1 MRINIPIEK
10 MDRFMEK
17 LEKLNKVSASPF
29 ALKIKDPIEVKFEGE
44 SRLVFPVEV
53 TGDPYK
59 LDGDYRVL
67 GTLRPAIMEEGKS
80 KENIVVDINDKYKI
94 PEEYRHTD
102 ICECQHCGIK
112 RDRLISFIVARIDN
126 EKTQNSDK
134 EEYKNFMQVGSV
146 CVKNFTDGRDVK
158 ELIKYFDLYNQLAEG
173 NELGA
178 DRSVGL
184 TRLVK
189 AEDYVHDYLKAK
201 SLAPKASIRS
211 IDKIASENFSPYSE
225 SFDWY
230 NDMAQRVKNES
241 TDIDKIKAKAIIDF
255 IKFSDNNEDNNI
267 FSSKVLFKQN
277 YLFTNQTL
285 PLQRVIE
292 NILNEE
298 LKVKREQELVE
309 KNILKGQQSHL
320 GVIKEK
326 GEFILRLEDVM
337 PMRSGYGN
345 GITYLHKFRD
355 ENNSLVSCFFNSKLF
370 ENQEEEKSNIENKTL
385 FKMEGKVKS
394 HDEYKDEKQ
403 TMLTRIKF
411 LSYDLSPTVKEEKK
425 KKAKL
430 TNSI

>member
-1 MRINIPIEK
+1 MKINIPIEK

-17 LEKLNKVSASPF
+17 LDKLNKVSAVPF
-29 ALKIKDPIEVKFEGE
+29 TLKIKDPIEVKFEGE
-44 SRLVFPVEV
+44 ARLVFPVEV
-53 TGDPYK
+53 TGEPYK
-59 LDGDYRVL
+59 LDGEYRVL
-67 GTLRPAIMEEGKS
+67 GTLRPAILEEGKS

-126 EKTQNSDK
+126 EKTKISDK
-134 EEYKNFMQVGSV
+134 EEYENFMQVGSV

-173 NELGA
+173 NEISS
-178 DRSVGL
+178 DRSIGL

-201 SLAPKASIRS
+201 ALAPKASIRS
-211 IDKIASENFSPYSE
+211 IDKIASENFSPYTE

-230 NDMAQRVKNES
+230 NEMAQRVKNES
-241 TDIDKIKAKAIIDF
+241 TSVDKMKAKAIIDF

-292 NILNEE
+292 SVLSEE
-298 LKVKREQELVE
+298 LKARREQELIE
-309 KNILKGQQSHL
+309 KDILKGQQSHL
-320 GVIKEK
+320 GTLKER
-326 GEFILRLEDVM
+326 GEFILKLESIK
-337 PMRSGYGN
+337 PMASAYGT
-345 GITYLHKFRD
+345 GVKYLHNMRD
-355 ENNSLVSCFFNSKLF
+355 QNNNLVASFFNGKLF
-370 ENQEEEKSNIENKTL
+370 ENADEEKNNIDNKVF
-385 FKMEGKVKS
+385 FKMQGRVES
-394 HDEYKDEKQ
+394 HGEYNDEKQ
-403 TMLTRIKF
+403 TVMSRIKF
-411 LSYDLSPTVKEEKK
+411 VSYDLEPTVKEEKK
-425 KKAKL
+425 KKVKL
-430 TNSI
+430 TNNI

>member
-1 MRINIPIEK
+1 MKINIPVEK

-17 LEKLNKVSASPF
+17 LDKLNKVSATPF
-29 ALKIKDPIEVKFEGE
+29 TLKIKDPIEVKFEGE
-44 SRLVFPVEV
+44 ARLVFPVEV
-53 TGDPYK
+53 TGEPYK
-59 LDGDYRVL
+59 LDGEYRVL
-67 GTLRPAIMEEGKS
+67 GTLRPAILEEGKS

-126 EKTQNSDK
+126 EKTKISDK
-134 EEYKNFMQVGSV
+134 EEYENFMQVGSV

-173 NELGA
+173 NELSS

-230 NDMAQRVKNES
+230 NEMAQRVKAES

-292 NILNEE
+292 NILSEE
-298 LKVKREQELVE
+298 LKATREQELID
-309 KNILKGQQSHL
+309 KNILKEQQSHL
-320 GVIKEK
+320 GILKER
-326 GEFILRLEDVM
+326 GEFILKLESIK
-337 PMRSGYGN
+337 PMASAYGT
-345 GITYLHKFRD
+345 GVKYLHNMRD
-355 ENNSLVSCFFNSKLF
+355 QNNNLVASFFNGKLF
-370 ENQEEEKSNIENKTL
+370 ENADEEKNNIDNKIF
-385 FKMEGKVKS
+385 FKMQGRVES
-394 HDEYKDEKQ
+394 HGEYNDEKQ
-403 TMLTRIKF
+403 TVMSRIKF
-411 LSYDLSPTVKEEKK
+411 VSYDLEPSIKEEKK